1 MSAYPAADLK
11 RFLREEVLRDDFGR
25 PYPPQKRLR
34 VLALYIEGTMEG
46 MPPLRHWECP
56 AEGGWNEDGA
66 DGGEALDVD
75 GLVGKI
81 QVLVDRE
88 ILSSKK
94 TTVFRLCAI
103 MGMDVSISPSTI
115 GPSYP
120 FTIKPSRRIQSLD
133 TDEASPFAQSVGEAN
148 QRGFDSLGMAAMR
161 VSSEILFPQLQQ
173 VAENNRD
180 TINELRA
187 MLADERAENE
197 GLRTRLRQA
206 EDNQLERTLKVREH
220 AFNQRLKER
229 GAKMVISTATMV
241 VSAWLAK
248 QKGDDGQQNRQMGP
262 GGGGSGGG
270 GGGFR
275 ALPPEP
281 ASPQMNGTQG
291 AQAAEGAQAEA
302 VPHKHCGTCT
312 CTPEQLA
319 AEQQARQAQQAQQA
333 AQGPSPEDRD
343 TQILMRASRKDFDID
358 GLFNIF
364 VAEIRDYAIELVQAF
379 PVESQGLLFQAY
391 EELKNTGKVGPILL
405 AGICDNFST
414 NEQVHA
420 IMQKIRSEKGRVAF
434 AAILHDHWL
443 KREREK
449 EEGREF
455 VSDLDARSDRM
466 SSGEIL
472 GAEPQIPV
480 NPEEEIEVNAPRF
493 LTRKEASEHRQKQQL
508 TRGEKTNQKV
518 DVVVNKPRKEQ
529 PL

>member
-1 MSAYPAADLK
+1 VSAYPAADLK

-94 TTVFRLCAI
+94 TTIFRLCAI
-103 MGMDVSISPSTI
+103 MGMDVSISPSSI

-120 FTIKPSRRIQSLD
+120 FTIKPSRRIQALD
-133 TDEASPFAQSVGEAN
+133 TDDASPFAQSVGEAN

-206 EDNQLERTLKVREH
+206 EDSQLERTLKVREH

-248 QKGDDGQQNRQMGP
+248 QKGDDGSQNRQMGP
-262 GGGGSGGG
+262 GGGGGGG
-270 GGGFR
+270 GGGGHFR

-281 ASPQMNGTQG
+281 VAPQMNGNG
-291 AQAAEGAQAEA
+291 AQANGAQADA
-302 VPHKHCGTCT
+302 APHKHCGTCT

-343 TQILMRASRKDFDID
+343 HQILMRATRKDFDID

-364 VAEIRDYAIELVQAF
+364 VAEIHDYAIELVQAF

-414 NEQVHA
+414 NEQVAA

-455 VSDLDARSDRM
+455 VSDLDTRSDRM
-466 SSGEIL
+466 SSGEIV

-508 TRGEKTNQKV
+508 TRGGGTTQKV